1 MIEALVRNTIFL
13 SYLDPIFDP
22 ILISLT
28 LTIDNKIRNITE
40 IWIKLAIQL
49 DLKICK
55 SRITNFKYL
64 LQTHKKI
71 I

>member
-1 MIEALVRNTIFL
+1 MIETLVRNTIFL

-40 IWIKLAIQL
+40 I
-49 DLKICK
+49 
-55 SRITNFKYL
+55 
-64 LQTHKKI
+64 
-71 I
+71 

>member
-1 MIEALVRNTIFL
+1 MIETLVRNTIFL

-28 LTIDNKIRNITE
+28 LTIDNKIRNVTE

-49 DLKICK
+49 DLKIFK
-55 SRITNFKYL
+55 SKITNFKYL
-64 LQTHKKI
+64 LHTHKKI